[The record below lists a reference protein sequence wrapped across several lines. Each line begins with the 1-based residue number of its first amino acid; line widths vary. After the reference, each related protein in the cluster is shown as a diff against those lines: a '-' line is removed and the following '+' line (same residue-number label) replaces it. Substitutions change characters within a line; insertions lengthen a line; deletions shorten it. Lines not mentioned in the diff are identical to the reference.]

1 VSGALKFEAGKS
13 YRTRDGR
20 KANVFQILDQSSY
33 PVVGAIEN
41 DRHMNYWALDG
52 RWSRFPDDSGS
63 RDLIAEWVD
72 TTRSNTLTDHSIM
85 LGQIAVEVEEFCDEP
100 HTTTLQAVLAM
111 KAELYE
117 LRAKNIWDR
126 INTKKKVDQS

>member
-1 VSGALKFEAGKS
+1 MSDALKFEAGKS

-20 KANVFQILDQSSY
+20 KVDVFNILDQSSY
-33 PVVGAIEN
+33 PVVGSIEGN
-41 DRHMNYWALDG
+41 REMNCWTLSG
-52 RWSRFPDDSGS
+52 RWSRFPDDSGI